1 MKAIAGLSARSS
13 LAGAVVLLL
22 CVCVLSQ
29 MLGMPVTLVGILAS
43 SDLLTETVSEDLSLT
58 PVVPEFEKSDPS
70 RLDVIFQASPHLP
83 VFVKTV
89 FHPPPA

>member
-1 MKAIAGLSARSS
+1 MVIF
-13 LAGAVVLLL
+13 L

-43 SDLLTETVSEDLSLT
+43 SDLLAETVSEDFSLT
-58 PVVPEFEKSDPS
+58 QVVPELLNSEPS
-70 RLDVIFQASPHLP
+70 RLDVIFQTSPHLP
-83 VFVKTV
+83 VFVTTV